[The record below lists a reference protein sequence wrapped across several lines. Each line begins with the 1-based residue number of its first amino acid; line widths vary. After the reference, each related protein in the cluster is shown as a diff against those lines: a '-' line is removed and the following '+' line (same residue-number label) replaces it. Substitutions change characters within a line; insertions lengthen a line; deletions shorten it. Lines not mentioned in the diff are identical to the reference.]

1 MDRISKTL
9 FFSFLIFIV
18 FFAALFSSETASGAG
33 TEKNE
38 GSGNNIIGTVDMK
51 QVYAY
56 HPLMLYYDGNAGLFI
71 KPVEASNL
79 MAEAV
84 TRAESDRNI
93 EFQRAREANAQELRR
108 LRNEITAVTD
118 ELQKI
123 DHKTDMEINMKN
135 ESFKETYAAI
145 NNENE
150 KKTRSVEHRIKI
162 DNIKTNFLAEKKELK
177 IKLNETTA
185 AFENLRNSVLKFH
198 YLSREDSEKLF
209 ERIKNESFEAV
220 KQSAADEG
228 ISFVMESGLMSGK
241 TIDKKTAVKKRDG
254 LKTGSDGI
262 EAMIWDGPSYTNIL
276 NLLTDMVK
284 PAKAGTNTEYKNIP
298 DNFNK
303 ISNGVALK
311 RFQSM
316 LSNNEYISGI
326 SDPKFQ
332 KFRNAPIIYGGRD
345 ITAKVIIGILTK
357 YKIPKD
363 SIGFIGES
371 LENDL

>member
-1 MDRISKTL
+1 MDRISKTV
-9 FFSFLIFIV
+9 FFSFLISAA
-18 FFAALFSSETASGAG
+18 FFAALFSSGTASGAG
-33 TEKNE
+33 TEKNDA
-38 GSGNNIIGTVDMK
+38 SGNNIIGTVDMK
-51 QVYAY
+51 RVYAR
-56 HPLMLYYDGNAGLFI
+56 HPLMLYYDQNAELFV

-93 EFQRAREANAQELRR
+93 EFKRAGEASAQELRR

-162 DNIKTNFLAEKKELK
+162 DKIKTNFLAEKKELK

-198 YLSREDSEKLF
+198 YLSSEESEKLF
-209 ERIKNESFEAV
+209 ERIKNESIEAV
-220 KQSAADEG
+220 KQAAADEG

-254 LKTGSDGI
+254 FKTGADGI

-316 LSNNEYISGI
+316 LSNSEYISGI

-357 YKIPKD
+357 YKIPKE
-363 SIGFIGES
+363 SIEVIGEN